1 MTKYE
6 TLLDEIH
13 SSDIFYFKDDSMRMP
28 AQGNRLISLNS
39 KYEPVVISEFD
50 SFYTAGRVI
59 GKVE

>member
-1 MTKYE
+1 MKM
-6 TLLDEIH
+6 L
-13 SSDIFYFKDDSMRMP
+13 
-28 AQGNRLISLNS
+28 QGNRLISLSS

>member
-1 MTKYE
+1 MTVNRGYIKM
-6 TLLDEIH
+6 L
-13 SSDIFYFKDDSMRMP
+13 
-28 AQGNRLISLNS
+28 QGNRLISLNS